1 MKSNSFQT
9 ARFIGLRY
17 LFSPKKHHAINVIS
31 IISMIGIMVS
41 SAALIIVLS
50 VFNGMEGL
58 VRSSFNSFNPDYQIL
73 PKEGKVF
80 STDTFPMAELQKLE
94 GVQAVFEVVS
104 DMTLMTYNEKQLLV
118 SVKGVSPD
126 YLHSTGVDSL
136 LIDGN
141 SRLQYSEG
149 PAAVMGAIAA
159 GNIQLNL
166 HSPEQLKVYYPKR
179 LLKNLADPSHAFNI
193 DYLTP
198 AGVFASY
205 TEYDEKY
212 VFVPLDFARSIM
224 DYEKEVTLVE
234 LKLKN
239 PKEYTK
245 IRASIENVLGE
256 NYILKDKYQQEET
269 LFKTMKSEKLMVYV
283 ILAFILVV
291 AGFNMIGTLSMLII
305 EKKDDLSVLYAMG
318 ARKSLV
324 RKIFMV
330 QGGFISLLGGLAG
343 LLIGLLVCF
352 LQMKFHIVGL
362 GDGSSGY
369 LINYYPVLLE
379 WLDFVLVLFTILIIS
394 VITSYIPIR
403 YMKNIVVDKK

>member
-80 STDTFPMAELQKLE
+80 ATDTFPMAELQKLE

-126 YLHSTGVDSL
+126 YLQSTGIDSL

-141 SRLQYSEG
+141 STLQYSEG

-159 GNIQLNL
+159 GNIQLNM

-179 LLKNLADPSHAFNI
+179 LLKNLSDPARAFNI
-193 DYLTP
+193 DYVIP

-212 VFVPLDFARSIM
+212 VFVPLNFARSIM
-224 DYEKEVTLVE
+224 NYENEVTSIE

-239 PKEYTK
+239 PKEYVK
-245 IRASIENVLGE
+245 IRASIEKVLAG
-256 NYILKDKYQQEET
+256 NYILKDKYQQEES
-269 LFKTMKSEKLMVYV
+269 LYKTMKSEKLMVFV

-318 ARKSLV
+318 AGKSLV

-330 QGGFISLLGGLAG
+330 QGGFISLLGGMAG
-343 LLIGLLVCF
+343 LFIGLLVCF

-369 LINYYPVLLE
+369 LINYYPVHLE
-379 WLDFVLVLFTILIIS
+379 WLDFVMVLFTILIIS

>member
-80 STDTFPMAELQKLE
+80 ATDTFPMAELQKLKS
-94 GVQAVFEVVS
+94 VQEVFEVVS

-126 YLHSTGVDSL
+126 YLHSMGIDSL

-141 SRLQYSEG
+141 ATLQYSEG

-179 LLKNLADPSHAFNI
+179 LLKNLADPSKAFNI
-193 DYLTP
+193 DYVIP
-198 AGVFASY
+198 SGVFASY

-224 DYEKEVTLVE
+224 NYENEVTSIE
-234 LKLKN
+234 LKLRN
-239 PKEYTK
+239 PGNYAK
-245 IRASIENVLGE
+245 IRTSIEKVLGE
-256 NYILKDKYQQEET
+256 NYILKDKYQQEES
-269 LFKTMKSEKLMVYV
+269 LYKTMKSEKLMVFV

-324 RKIFMV
+324 RKIFLV

-369 LINYYPVLLE
+369 LINYYPVQIE
-379 WLDFVLVLFTILIIS
+379 WLDFAFVLLTILIIS
-394 VITSYIPIR
+394 LITSYIPVR

>member
-58 VRSSFNSFNPDYQIL
+58 VRTSFNSFNPDYQIL
-73 PKEGKVF
+73 PLEGKTF
-80 STDTFPMAELQKLE
+80 SLDTFPMEELRQLK
-94 GVQAVFEVVS
+94 GVQSAYEVVA

-118 SVKGVSPD
+118 SVKGVGPD
-126 YLHSTGVDSL
+126 YLHDTGIDTL
-136 LIDGN
+136 LYDGN
-141 SRLQYSEG
+141 ASLKYGEG
-149 PAAVMGAIAA
+149 PAAVMGAVAA
-159 GNIQLNL
+159 GNVQLNL
-166 HSPEQLKVYYPKR
+166 HSPEPLKVYYPKR
-179 LLKNLADPSHAFNI
+179 LLKNLSDPSRAFNI
-193 DYLTP
+193 DYITP
-198 AGVFASY
+198 VGVFASY

-212 VFVPLDFARSIM
+212 VFVPLDFARAIM
-224 DYEKEVTLVE
+224 NYESEVTSVE
-234 LKLKN
+234 LKLRDSHD
-239 PKEYTK
+239 YAK
-245 IRASIENVLGE
+245 IRPSIEQVLGGH
-256 NYILKDKYQQEET
+256 YLLKDKYQQEET
-269 LFKTMKSEKLMVYV
+269 LYKTMKSEKLMVFV

-324 RKIFMV
+324 RKVFMV

-343 LLIGLLVCF
+343 LLIGLLICF

-369 LINYYPVLLE
+369 LINYYPVQLE
-379 WLDFVLVLFTILIIS
+379 WLDFVMVLLTILIIS

>member
-80 STDTFPMAELQKLE
+80 ATDTFPMAELQKLKS
-94 GVQAVFEVVS
+94 VQDVFEVVS

-126 YLHSTGVDSL
+126 YLHSMGIDSL

-141 SRLQYSEG
+141 ATLQYSEG

-179 LLKNLADPSHAFNI
+179 LLKNLADPSKAFNI
-193 DYLTP
+193 DYVIP

-212 VFVPLDFARSIM
+212 VFVPLDFTRSIM
-224 DYEKEVTLVE
+224 NYENEVTSIE

-239 PKEYTK
+239 PKDYAK
-245 IRASIENVLGE
+245 IRTSIEKVLGE
-256 NYILKDKYQQEET
+256 NYILKDKYQQEES
-269 LFKTMKSEKLMVYV
+269 LYKTMKSEKLMVFV

-324 RKIFMV
+324 RKIFLV

-369 LINYYPVLLE
+369 LINYYPVQIE
-379 WLDFVLVLFTILIIS
+379 WLDFAFVLLTILIIS
-394 VITSYIPIR
+394 LITSYIPVR

>member
-80 STDTFPMAELQKLE
+80 ATDTFPMAELQKLKS
-94 GVQAVFEVVS
+94 VQEVFEVVS

-126 YLHSTGVDSL
+126 YLHSMGIDSL

-141 SRLQYSEG
+141 ATLQYSEG

-179 LLKNLADPSHAFNI
+179 LLKNLADPSKAFNI
-193 DYLTP
+193 DYVIP

-224 DYEKEVTLVE
+224 NYENEVTSIE
-234 LKLKN
+234 LKLRN
-239 PKEYTK
+239 PGNYAK
-245 IRASIENVLGE
+245 IRTSIEKVLGG
-256 NYILKDKYQQEET
+256 NYILKDKYQQEES
-269 LFKTMKSEKLMVYV
+269 LYKTMKSEKLMVFV

-305 EKKDDLSVLYAMG
+305 EKKDDLSVLYAIG

-324 RKIFMV
+324 RKIFLV

-369 LINYYPVLLE
+369 LINYYPVQIE
-379 WLDFVLVLFTILIIS
+379 WLDFAFVLLTILIIS
-394 VITSYIPIR
+394 LITSYIPVR

>member
-31 IISMIGIMVS
+31 IISMVGIMVS

-141 SRLQYSEG
+141 ATLQYSEG

-179 LLKNLADPSHAFNI
+179 LLKNLSDPARAFNI
-193 DYLTP
+193 DYLIP

-224 DYEKEVTLVE
+224 NYENEVTSIE

-239 PKEYTK
+239 PKDYIK
-245 IRASIENVLGE
+245 IRASIEKVLAG
-256 NYILKDKYQQEET
+256 NYILKDKYQQEES
-269 LFKTMKSEKLMVYV
+269 LYKTMKSEKLMVFV

-330 QGGFISLLGGLAG
+330 QGGFISLWGGLAG
-343 LLIGLLVCF
+343 LLIGLLICF

-362 GDGSSGY
+362 GDGSAGY
-369 LINYYPVLLE
+369 LINYYPVQLE
-379 WLDFVLVLFTILIIS
+379 WMDFVMVLFTILIIS
-394 VITSYIPIR
+394 IITSYIPIR

>member
-1 MKSNSFQT
+1 MKSNSLHT

-17 LFSPKKHHAINVIS
+17 LFSKKKHHAINVIS
-31 IISMIGIMVS
+31 IISMLGIMVS

-58 VRSSFNSFNPDYQIL
+58 VRTSFNSFNPDYQIL

-80 STDTFPMAELQKLE
+80 STDTFPMTELQKLD
-94 GVQAVFEVVS
+94 GVQAVFEVVA

-126 YLHSTGVDSL
+126 YLQGTGIDTL

-141 SRLQYSEG
+141 ATLQYSEG
-149 PAAVMGAIAA
+149 PAAVLGAVAA

-179 LLKNLADPSHAFNI
+179 LLKNLADPTKAFNI
-193 DYLTP
+193 DYVIP

-224 DYEKEVTLVE
+224 NYENEVTSVE

-239 PKEYTK
+239 TKDYAK
-245 IRASIENVLGE
+245 IRHSVENILGDH
-256 NYILKDKYQQEET
+256 YLLKDKYQQEES
-269 LFKTMKSEKLMVYV
+269 LYKTMKSEKLMVFV

-343 LLIGLLVCF
+343 LLIGLLICF
-352 LQMKFHIVGL
+352 LQIKFHIVGL
-362 GDGSSGY
+362 GDGSAGY
-369 LINYYPVLLE
+369 LINYYPVQIE
-379 WLDFVLVLFTILIIS
+379 WLDFVLVMLTILIIS
-394 VITSYIPIR
+394 IITSYIPIR

>member
-80 STDTFPMAELQKLE
+80 ATDTFPMAELQKLKS
-94 GVQAVFEVVS
+94 VQEVFEVVS

-126 YLHSTGVDSL
+126 YLHSMGIDSL

-141 SRLQYSEG
+141 ATLQYSEG

-179 LLKNLADPSHAFNI
+179 LLKNLADPSKAFNI
-193 DYLTP
+193 DYVIP

-224 DYEKEVTLVE
+224 NYENEVTSIE
-234 LKLKN
+234 LKLRN
-239 PKEYTK
+239 PGNYAK
-245 IRASIENVLGE
+245 IRTSIEKVLGE
-256 NYILKDKYQQEET
+256 NYILKDKYQQEES
-269 LFKTMKSEKLMVYV
+269 LYKTMKSEKLMVFV

-324 RKIFMV
+324 RKIFLV

-369 LINYYPVLLE
+369 LINYYPVQIE
-379 WLDFVLVLFTILIIS
+379 WLDFAFVLLTILIIS
-394 VITSYIPIR
+394 LITSYIPVR

>member
-1 MKSNSFQT
+1 LKSNSFQT

-80 STDTFPMAELQKLE
+80 ATDTFPMAELQKLKS
-94 GVQAVFEVVS
+94 VQEVFEVVS

-126 YLHSTGVDSL
+126 YLHSTGIDSL

-141 SRLQYSEG
+141 ATLQYSEG

-179 LLKNLADPSHAFNI
+179 LLKNLADPSKAFNI
-193 DYLTP
+193 DYVIP

-224 DYEKEVTLVE
+224 NYENEVTSIE

-239 PKEYTK
+239 PKDYAK
-245 IRASIENVLGE
+245 ISTSIEKVLGG
-256 NYILKDKYQQEET
+256 NYILKDKYQQEES
-269 LFKTMKSEKLMVYV
+269 LYKTMKSEKLMVFV

-324 RKIFMV
+324 RKIFLV

-369 LINYYPVLLE
+369 LINYYPVQIE
-379 WLDFVLVLFTILIIS
+379 WLDFAFVLLTILIIS
-394 VITSYIPIR
+394 LITSYIPVR

>member
-80 STDTFPMAELQKLE
+80 ATDTFPMTELQKLKS
-94 GVQAVFEVVS
+94 VQEVFEVVS

-126 YLHSTGVDSL
+126 YLHSMGIDSL

-141 SRLQYSEG
+141 ATLQYSEG

-179 LLKNLADPSHAFNI
+179 LLKNLADPSKAFNI
-193 DYLTP
+193 DYGIP

-224 DYEKEVTLVE
+224 NYENEVTSIE
-234 LKLKN
+234 LKLRN
-239 PKEYTK
+239 PGNYAK
-245 IRASIENVLGE
+245 IRTSIEKVLGE
-256 NYILKDKYQQEET
+256 NYILKDKYQQEES
-269 LFKTMKSEKLMVYV
+269 LYKTMKSEKLMVFV

-324 RKIFMV
+324 RKIFLV

-343 LLIGLLVCF
+343 LFIGLLVCF

-369 LINYYPVLLE
+369 LINYYPVQIE
-379 WLDFVLVLFTILIIS
+379 WLDFAFVLLTILIIS
-394 VITSYIPIR
+394 LITSYIPVR

>member
-1 MKSNSFQT
+1 M
-9 ARFIGLRY
+9 
-17 LFSPKKHHAINVIS
+17 IS

-80 STDTFPMAELQKLE
+80 ATDTFPMAELQKLKS
-94 GVQAVFEVVS
+94 VQEVFEVVS

-126 YLHSTGVDSL
+126 YLHSMGIDSL

-141 SRLQYSEG
+141 ATLQYSEG

-179 LLKNLADPSHAFNI
+179 LLRNLADPSKAFNI
-193 DYLTP
+193 DYVIP

-224 DYEKEVTLVE
+224 NYENEVTSIE
-234 LKLKN
+234 LKLRN
-239 PKEYTK
+239 PGNYAK
-245 IRASIENVLGE
+245 IRTSIEKVLGE
-256 NYILKDKYQQEET
+256 NYILKDKYQQEES
-269 LFKTMKSEKLMVYV
+269 LYKTMKSEKLMVFV

-324 RKIFMV
+324 RKIFLV

-369 LINYYPVLLE
+369 LINYYPVQIE
-379 WLDFVLVLFTILIIS
+379 WLDFAFVLLTILIIS
-394 VITSYIPIR
+394 LITSYIPVR

>member
-1 MKSNSFQT
+1 
-9 ARFIGLRY
+9 
-17 LFSPKKHHAINVIS
+17 
-31 IISMIGIMVS
+31 MVS

-80 STDTFPMAELQKLE
+80 STDTFPMAKLQKLE
-94 GVQAVFEVVS
+94 GIQAVYEVVA

-118 SVKGVSPD
+118 SVKGVRPD
-126 YLHSTGVDSL
+126 YLHATGIDAL

-141 SRLQYSEG
+141 ATLQYDEG
-149 PAAVMGAIAA
+149 PAAVMGAVAA

-179 LLKNLADPSHAFNI
+179 LLKNLADPTKAFNI
-193 DYLTP
+193 DYVIP

-224 DYEKEVTLVE
+224 NYEKEVTSAE
-234 LKLKN
+234 LKLES
-239 PKEYTK
+239 PKEYAK

-256 NYILKDKYQQEET
+256 NYILKDKYQQEES
-269 LFKTMKSEKLMVYV
+269 LYKTMKSEKLMVFV

-343 LLIGLLVCF
+343 LLIGLLICF

-362 GDGSSGY
+362 GDGSAGY
-369 LINYYPVLLE
+369 LINYYPVQIE
-379 WLDFVLVLFTILIIS
+379 WLDFVLVIFTILIIS
-394 VITSYIPIR
+394 IITSYIPIR
-403 YMKNIVVDKK
+403 YMKNLVVDKK

>member
-80 STDTFPMAELQKLE
+80 ATDTFPMAELQKLKS
-94 GVQAVFEVVS
+94 VQEVFEVVS

-126 YLHSTGVDSL
+126 YLHSMGIDSL

-141 SRLQYSEG
+141 ATLQYSEG

-179 LLKNLADPSHAFNI
+179 LLKNLADPSKAFNI
-193 DYLTP
+193 DYVIP

-224 DYEKEVTLVE
+224 NYENEVTSIE
-234 LKLKN
+234 LKLRN
-239 PKEYTK
+239 PKDYAK
-245 IRASIENVLGE
+245 IRTSIEKVLGE
-256 NYILKDKYQQEET
+256 NYILKDKYQQEES
-269 LFKTMKSEKLMVYV
+269 LYKTMKSEKLMVFV

-324 RKIFMV
+324 RKIFLV

-369 LINYYPVLLE
+369 LINYYPVQIE
-379 WLDFVLVLFTILIIS
+379 WLDFAFVLLTILIIS
-394 VITSYIPIR
+394 LITSYIPVR

>member
-1 MKSNSFQT
+1 MKSNSLHT

-17 LFSPKKHHAINVIS
+17 LFSKKKHHAINVIS
-31 IISMIGIMVS
+31 IISMLGIMVS

-80 STDTFPMAELQKLE
+80 ATDTFPMAELQKLE
-94 GVQAVFEVVS
+94 GVQAAYEVVS

-126 YLHSTGVDSL
+126 YLHSTGIDSL

-141 SRLQYSEG
+141 ATLQYSEG

-159 GNIQLNL
+159 GNIQLNM

-179 LLKNLADPSHAFNI
+179 LLKNLADPTKAFNI
-193 DYLTP
+193 DYIIP

-224 DYEKEVTLVE
+224 NYENEVTSIE
-234 LKLKN
+234 LKLEN
-239 PKEYTK
+239 PRNYVK
-245 IRASIENVLGE
+245 IRASIEKVLGE
-256 NYILKDKYQQEET
+256 NYILKDKYQQEES
-269 LFKTMKSEKLMVYV
+269 LYKTMKSEKLMVFV

-324 RKIFMV
+324 RRIFLV
-330 QGGFISLLGGLAG
+330 QGSFISLLGGVAG

-352 LQMKFHIVGL
+352 LQMKFHLVGL

-369 LINYYPVLLE
+369 LINYYPVQIE
-379 WLDFVLVLFTILIIS
+379 WLDFVFVLLTILIIS
-394 VITSYIPIR
+394 VITSYIPVR
-403 YMKNIVVDKK
+403 YMKNIVIDKK

>member
-80 STDTFPMAELQKLE
+80 STDTFPMAKLQKLE
-94 GVQAVFEVVS
+94 GVQAVFEVVA

-126 YLHSTGVDSL
+126 YLHSTGIDSL

-141 SRLQYSEG
+141 ATLRYGEG

-159 GNIQLNL
+159 GNIQLNM

-224 DYEKEVTLVE
+224 DYEKEVTSVE

>member
-80 STDTFPMAELQKLE
+80 ATDTFPMAELQKLKS
-94 GVQAVFEVVS
+94 VQEVFEVVS

-126 YLHSTGVDSL
+126 YLHSMGIDSL

-141 SRLQYSEG
+141 ATLQYSEG

-179 LLKNLADPSHAFNI
+179 LLKNLADPSKAFNI
-193 DYLTP
+193 DYVIP

-224 DYEKEVTLVE
+224 NYENEVTSIE

-239 PKEYTK
+239 PKDYAK
-245 IRASIENVLGE
+245 IRTSIEKVLGE
-256 NYILKDKYQQEET
+256 NYILKDKYQQEES
-269 LFKTMKSEKLMVYV
+269 LYKTMKSEKLMVFV

-324 RKIFMV
+324 RKIFLV

-369 LINYYPVLLE
+369 LINYYPVQIE
-379 WLDFVLVLFTILIIS
+379 WLDFAFVLLTILIIS
-394 VITSYIPIR
+394 LITSYIPVR

>member
-80 STDTFPMAELQKLE
+80 ATDTFPMAELQKLKS
-94 GVQAVFEVVS
+94 VQEVFEVVS

-126 YLHSTGVDSL
+126 YLHSMGIDSL

-141 SRLQYSEG
+141 ATLQYSEG

-179 LLKNLADPSHAFNI
+179 LLKNLADPSKAFNI
-193 DYLTP
+193 DYVIP

-224 DYEKEVTLVE
+224 NYENEVTSIE
-234 LKLKN
+234 LKLRN
-239 PKEYTK
+239 PGNYAK
-245 IRASIENVLGE
+245 IRTSIEKVLGG
-256 NYILKDKYQQEET
+256 NYILKDKYQQEES
-269 LFKTMKSEKLMVYV
+269 LYKTMKSEKLMVFV

-324 RKIFMV
+324 RKIFLV

-352 LQMKFHIVGL
+352 LQMKLHIVGL

-369 LINYYPVLLE
+369 LINYYPVQIE
-379 WLDFVLVLFTILIIS
+379 WLDFAFVLLTILIIS
-394 VITSYIPIR
+394 LITSYIPVR

>member
-80 STDTFPMAELQKLE
+80 ATDTFPIAELQKLE

-118 SVKGVSPD
+118 SVKGVAPD
-126 YLHSTGVDSL
+126 YLHSTGIDSL
-136 LIDGN
+136 LFDGIAT
-141 SRLQYSEG
+141 LQYSEG

-159 GNIQLNL
+159 GNIQLNM
-166 HSPEQLKVYYPKR
+166 HSPERLKVYYPKR
-179 LLKNLADPSHAFNI
+179 LLKNFSDPARAFNI
-193 DYLTP
+193 DYVIP
-198 AGVFASY
+198 VGVFASY

-224 DYEKEVTLVE
+224 NYENEVTSIE
-234 LKLKN
+234 LKLRN
-239 PKEYTK
+239 PKEYAK
-245 IRASIENVLGE
+245 IRTSIENILGE
-256 NYILKDKYQQEET
+256 NYILKDKYQQEES
-269 LFKTMKSEKLMVYV
+269 LYKTMKSEKLMVFV

-362 GDGSSGY
+362 GDGSGSY
-369 LINYYPVLLE
+369 LINYYPVRLE
-379 WLDFVLVLFTILIIS
+379 WLDFVVVLFTILIIS
-394 VITSYIPIR
+394 IITSYIPIR

>member
-1 MKSNSFQT
+1 MKSNSFHT

-17 LFSPKKHHAINVIS
+17 LFSKKKHHAINVIS
-31 IISMIGIMVS
+31 IISMLGIMVS

-50 VFNGMEGL
+50 VFNGMESL
-58 VRSSFNSFNPDYQIL
+58 VRTSFNSFNPDYQIL
-73 PKEGKVF
+73 PKEGKIF
-80 STDTFPMAELQKLE
+80 SLDTFPMAELQKLE
-94 GVQAVFEVVS
+94 GVQAVYEVVS
-104 DMTLMTYNEKQLLV
+104 DMTLVTYNEKQLLV
-118 SVKGVSPD
+118 SVKGVRPE
-126 YLHSTGVDSL
+126 YMHGAGIDSL
-136 LIDGN
+136 LIEGN
-141 SRLQYSEG
+141 ATLQYDEG

-159 GNIQLNL
+159 GNILLNL

-179 LLKNLADPSHAFNI
+179 LLKNLSDPSRAFNI
-193 DYLTP
+193 DYVIP
-198 AGVFASY
+198 SGVFASY

-224 DYEKEVTLVE
+224 NYENEATSVE
-234 LKLKN
+234 MKLKN
-239 PKEYTK
+239 PRDYAK

-330 QGGFISLLGGLAG
+330 QGGFISLLGGFIG
-343 LLIGLLVCF
+343 LLIGLLICL
-352 LQMKFHIVGL
+352 LQIQFHLVSL
-362 GDGSSGY
+362 GDSSSGY
-369 LINYYPVLLE
+369 LIDYYPVQLE
-379 WLDFVLVLFTILIIS
+379 WIDFVLVLFTILIIS
-394 VITSYIPIR
+394 IITSYIPIR

>member
-31 IISMIGIMVS
+31 IISMVGIMVS

-80 STDTFPMAELQKLE
+80 ATDTFPMAELQKLE

-126 YLHSTGVDSL
+126 YLHSTGIDSL

-141 SRLQYSEG
+141 ARLQYSEG

-159 GNIQLNL
+159 GNIQLNM

-179 LLKNLADPSHAFNI
+179 LLKNLSDPARAFNI
-193 DYLTP
+193 DYVIP

-212 VFVPLDFARSIM
+212 VFVPLAFARSIM
-224 DYEKEVTLVE
+224 NYENEVTSIE

-239 PKEYTK
+239 PKEYAK
-245 IRASIENVLGE
+245 IRASIENVLAG
-256 NYILKDKYQQEET
+256 NYILKDKYQQEES
-269 LFKTMKSEKLMVYV
+269 LYKTMKSEKLMVFV

-330 QGGFISLLGGLAG
+330 QGGFISLLGGMAG
-343 LLIGLLVCF
+343 LFIGLLVCF

-369 LINYYPVLLE
+369 LINYYPVQLE
-379 WLDFVLVLFTILIIS
+379 WLDFVMVLFTILIIS

>member
-1 MKSNSFQT
+1 M
-9 ARFIGLRY
+9 
-17 LFSPKKHHAINVIS
+17 IS

-80 STDTFPMAELQKLE
+80 ATDTFPMAELQKLKS
-94 GVQAVFEVVS
+94 VQEVFEVVS

-126 YLHSTGVDSL
+126 YLHSMGIDSL

-141 SRLQYSEG
+141 ATLQYSEG

-179 LLKNLADPSHAFNI
+179 LLKNLADPSKAFNI
-193 DYLTP
+193 DYVIP

-224 DYEKEVTLVE
+224 NYENEVTSIE
-234 LKLKN
+234 LKLRN
-239 PKEYTK
+239 PGNYAK
-245 IRASIENVLGE
+245 IRTSIEKVLGG
-256 NYILKDKYQQEET
+256 NYILKDKFQQEES
-269 LFKTMKSEKLMVYV
+269 LYKTMKSEKLMVFV

-324 RKIFMV
+324 RKIFLV
-330 QGGFISLLGGLAG
+330 QGGFISLLGGQAG

-369 LINYYPVLLE
+369 LINYYPVQIE
-379 WLDFVLVLFTILIIS
+379 WLDFAFVLLTILIIS
-394 VITSYIPIR
+394 LITSYIPVR

>member
-58 VRSSFNSFNPDYQIL
+58 VRTSFNSFNPDYQIL
-73 PKEGKVF
+73 PKEGKAF
-80 STDTFPMAELQKLE
+80 ATDTFPMTELQKLE

-118 SVKGVSPD
+118 SIKGVSLD
-126 YLHSTGVDSL
+126 YLQGTGIDSL

-141 SRLQYSEG
+141 ATLQYSEG

-159 GNIQLNL
+159 GKIQLNL

-179 LLKNLADPSHAFNI
+179 LLRNLADPSKAFNI
-193 DYLTP
+193 DYVIP

-224 DYEKEVTLVE
+224 NYENEVTSIE
-234 LKLKN
+234 LKLRN
-239 PKEYTK
+239 PGNYAK
-245 IRASIENVLGE
+245 IRASIEKVLGG
-256 NYILKDKYQQEET
+256 NYILKDKYQQEES
-269 LFKTMKSEKLMVYV
+269 LYKTMKSEKLMVFV

-324 RKIFMV
+324 RKIFLV

-369 LINYYPVLLE
+369 LINYYPVQIE
-379 WLDFVLVLFTILIIS
+379 WLDFAFVLLTILIIS
-394 VITSYIPIR
+394 LIISYIPVR

>member
-80 STDTFPMAELQKLE
+80 STDTFPMAKLQKLE
-94 GVQAVFEVVS
+94 GVQVVYEVVA

-126 YLHSTGVDSL
+126 YLHSTGIDSL

-141 SRLQYSEG
+141 ATLRYGEG

-224 DYEKEVTLVE
+224 NYENEVTSIE

-239 PKEYTK
+239 SKDYTK
-245 IRASIENVLGE
+245 IRTSIENVLGE
-256 NYILKDKYQQEET
+256 NYILKDKYQQEES
-269 LFKTMKSEKLMVYV
+269 LYKTMKSEKLMVFV

-343 LLIGLLVCF
+343 LLIGLLICF

-362 GDGSSGY
+362 GDGSAGY
-369 LINYYPVLLE
+369 LINYYPVQIE
-379 WLDFVLVLFTILIIS
+379 WLDFVMVIFTILIIS
-394 VITSYIPIR
+394 IITSYIPIR

>member
-1 MKSNSFQT
+1 MKSNSFHT

-17 LFSPKKHHAINVIS
+17 LFSKKKHHAINVIS
-31 IISMIGIMVS
+31 IISMLGIMVS

-58 VRSSFNSFNPDYQIL
+58 VRTSFNSFNPDYQIL

-80 STDTFPMAELQKLE
+80 SMDTFPMGKLRALD
-94 GVQAVFEVVS
+94 GVQELYEVLS
-104 DMTLMTYNEKQLLV
+104 DVTLMTYNEKQLLV

-126 YLHSTGVDSL
+126 YLKATGIDTL

-141 SRLQYSEG
+141 ASLMFSEG
-149 PAAVMGAIAA
+149 PCAVMGAIAA

-166 HSPEQLKVYYPKR
+166 YSPEQLKVFYPKR
-179 LLKNLADPSHAFNI
+179 LLKNFSDPTKAFNI
-193 DYLTP
+193 DYVIP
-198 AGVFASY
+198 SGVFASY

-212 VFVPLDFARSIM
+212 VFVPLDFARNLM
-224 DYEKEVTLVE
+224 NYETEVTSVE
-234 LKLKN
+234 LKLRKSQD
-239 PKEYTK
+239 YAK
-245 IRASIENVLGE
+245 IRHSIEDLIGNQYV
-256 NYILKDKYQQEET
+256 LKDKYQQEES
-269 LFKTMKSEKLMVYV
+269 LYKTMKSEKLMVFV

-324 RKIFMV
+324 RRIFLV
-330 QGGFISLLGGLAG
+330 QGTAISLFGGLVG
-343 LLIGLLVCF
+343 LLLGMLICF

-369 LINYYPVLLE
+369 LINYYPVNME
-379 WLDFVLVLFTILIIS
+379 FADFVLVLLTILIIS
-394 VITSYIPIR
+394 IITSSIPIR
-403 YMKNIVVDKK
+403 YMKNIVIDKK

>member
-80 STDTFPMAELQKLE
+80 ATDTFPMAELQKLE

-118 SVKGVSPD
+118 SVKGVAPD
-126 YLHSTGVDSL
+126 YLHSTGIDSL

-141 SRLQYSEG
+141 ATLQYSEG

-159 GNIQLNL
+159 GNIQLNM

-179 LLKNLADPSHAFNI
+179 LLKNLSDPARAFNI
-193 DYLTP
+193 DYVIP

-224 DYEKEVTLVE
+224 NYENEVTSIE

-239 PKEYTK
+239 PKDYTK
-245 IRASIENVLGE
+245 IRASIEKVLGE
-256 NYILKDKYQQEET
+256 NYILKDKYQQEES
-269 LFKTMKSEKLMVYV
+269 LYKTMESEKLMVFV

-330 QGGFISLLGGLAG
+330 QGGFISLLGGMAG
-343 LLIGLLVCF
+343 LFIGLLVCF

-369 LINYYPVLLE
+369 LINYYPVQLE
-379 WLDFVLVLFTILIIS
+379 WLDFVLVLLTILIIS
-394 VITSYIPIR
+394 IITSYIPIR

>member
-58 VRSSFNSFNPDYQIL
+58 VRTSFNSFNPDYQIL
-73 PKEGKVF
+73 PKEGKAF
-80 STDTFPMAELQKLE
+80 ATDTFPMAELQKLE
-94 GVQAVFEVVS
+94 GVQAVYEVVS

-118 SVKGVSPD
+118 SVKGVGPD
-126 YLHSTGVDSL
+126 YLHDTGIDTL
-136 LIDGN
+136 LYDGN
-141 SRLQYSEG
+141 ASLKYGEG
-149 PAAVMGAIAA
+149 PAAVMGAVAA
-159 GNIQLNL
+159 GNVQLNL
-166 HSPEQLKVYYPKR
+166 HSPEPLKVYYPKR
-179 LLKNLADPSHAFNI
+179 LLKNLSDPSRAFNI
-193 DYLTP
+193 DYITP
-198 AGVFASY
+198 VGVFASY

-224 DYEKEVTLVE
+224 NYESEVTSVE
-234 LKLKN
+234 LKLRN
-239 PKEYTK
+239 SHDYVK
-245 IRASIENVLGE
+245 IRPSIEQVLEGH
-256 NYILKDKYQQEET
+256 YLLKDKYQQEET
-269 LFKTMKSEKLMVYV
+269 LYKTMKSEKLMVFV

-362 GDGSSGY
+362 GDGSNGY
-369 LINYYPVLLE
+369 LINYYPVQLE
-379 WLDFVLVLFTILIIS
+379 WLDFVMVLLTILIIS

>member
-58 VRSSFNSFNPDYQIL
+58 VRTSFNSFNPDYQIL
-73 PKEGKVF
+73 PNEGKVF
-80 STDTFPMAELQKLE
+80 STDTFPMAELQKLD
-94 GVQAVFEVVS
+94 GVQAVYEVVA

-126 YLHSTGVDSL
+126 YLHDTGIDTL
-136 LIDGN
+136 LYDGN
-141 SRLQYSEG
+141 ASLRCGEG
-149 PAAVMGAIAA
+149 SAAVLGAVAA

-179 LLKNLADPSHAFNI
+179 LLKNLSDPSRAFNI
-193 DYLTP
+193 DYITP
-198 AGVFASY
+198 VGVFASY

-212 VFVPLDFARSIM
+212 VFVPLDFARAIM
-224 DYEKEVTLVE
+224 NYESEVTSVE
-234 LKLKN
+234 LKLRN
-239 PKEYTK
+239 SHDYAK
-245 IRASIENVLGE
+245 IRPSIEQVLGGH
-256 NYILKDKYQQEET
+256 YLLKDKYQQEET
-269 LFKTMKSEKLMVYV
+269 LYKTMKSEKLMVFV

-324 RKIFMV
+324 RKVFMV

-343 LLIGLLVCF
+343 LLIGLLICF

-369 LINYYPVLLE
+369 LINYYPVQLE
-379 WLDFVLVLFTILIIS
+379 WLDFVMVLLTILIIS

>member
-80 STDTFPMAELQKLE
+80 SMDTFPMEKLRSLE
-94 GVQAVFEVVS
+94 GVQDAYEVLS

-118 SVKGVSPD
+118 SVKGVSTD
-126 YLHSTGVDSL
+126 YLKVTGIDTL

-141 SRLQYSEG
+141 ASLMYSEG
-149 PAAVMGAIAA
+149 PCAIMGAIAA

-166 HSPEQLKVYYPKR
+166 HSLEQLKVYYPKR
-179 LLKNLADPSHAFNI
+179 LLKNLADPSKAFNI
-193 DYLTP
+193 DYIIP
-198 AGVFASY
+198 SGVFASY

-224 DYEKEVTLVE
+224 NYENEVTSIE

-239 PKEYTK
+239 PKEYVK
-245 IRASIENVLGE
+245 VRASIEKVLAG
-256 NYILKDKYQQEET
+256 NYILKDKYQQEES
-269 LFKTMKSEKLMVYV
+269 LYKTMKSEKLMVFV

-330 QGGFISLLGGLAG
+330 QGGFISLLGGMAG
-343 LLIGLLVCF
+343 LFIGLLVCF

-369 LINYYPVLLE
+369 LINYYPVQIE
-379 WLDFVLVLFTILIIS
+379 WLDFAFVLLTILIIS
-394 VITSYIPIR
+394 LITSYIPVR
-403 YMKNIVVDKK
+403 YMKNIVIDKK

>member
-1 MKSNSFQT
+1 
-9 ARFIGLRY
+9 
-17 LFSPKKHHAINVIS
+17 
-31 IISMIGIMVS
+31 
-41 SAALIIVLS
+41 
-50 VFNGMEGL
+50 
-58 VRSSFNSFNPDYQIL
+58 
-73 PKEGKVF
+73 
-80 STDTFPMAELQKLE
+80 
-94 GVQAVFEVVS
+94 
-104 DMTLMTYNEKQLLV
+104 
-118 SVKGVSPD
+118 
-126 YLHSTGVDSL
+126 
-136 LIDGN
+136 
-141 SRLQYSEG
+141 
-149 PAAVMGAIAA
+149 MGAIAA

-166 HSPEQLKVYYPKR
+166 HSSKQLKVYYPKR

-193 DYLTP
+193 DYLIP

-205 TEYDEKY
+205 TDYDERF

-224 DYEKEVTLVE
+224 DYENEVTSVE

-239 PKEYTK
+239 PDDYAK
-245 IRASIENVLGE
+245 IRASIETVLGD
-256 NYILKDKYQQEET
+256 NYILKDKYQQEE
-269 LFKTMKSEKLMVYV
+269 LLYKTMKSEKLMVFV

-330 QGGFISLLGGLAG
+330 QGGFISLLGGFVGLLLG
-343 LLIGLLVCF
+343 LLICY

-369 LINYYPVLLE
+369 LINYYPVQIE
-379 WLDFVLVLFTILIIS
+379 WLDFVMVMLTILIIS
-394 VITSYIPIR
+394 IITSYIPIR

>member
-58 VRSSFNSFNPDYQIL
+58 VRNSFNSFNPDYQIL

-80 STDTFPMAELQKLE
+80 STDTFPMMELQKLE
-94 GVQAVFEVVS
+94 GVQAAYEVVS

-118 SVKGVSPD
+118 SVKGVAPD

-136 LIDGN
+136 LYDG
-141 SRLQYSEG
+141 SAILQYSEG
-149 PAAVMGAIAA
+149 PAAVMGAVAA
-159 GNIQLNL
+159 GNIQLNMR
-166 HSPEQLKVYYPKR
+166 SPERLKVYYPKR
-179 LLKNLADPSHAFNI
+179 LLKNLSDPARAFNI
-193 DYLTP
+193 DYVIP

-224 DYEKEVTLVE
+224 NYEAEVTSIE

-239 PKEYTK
+239 PKDYAK
-245 IRASIENVLGE
+245 IRASIENVLGG

-269 LFKTMKSEKLMVYV
+269 LYKTMKSEKLMVFV

-305 EKKDDLSVLYAMG
+305 EKKEDLSVLYAMG

-369 LINYYPVLLE
+369 LINYYPVQLE
-379 WLDFVLVLFTILIIS
+379 WLDFVMVLFTILIIS
-394 VITSYIPIR
+394 IITSYIPIR

>member
-1 MKSNSFQT
+1 M
-9 ARFIGLRY
+9 
-17 LFSPKKHHAINVIS
+17 IS

-80 STDTFPMAELQKLE
+80 STDTFPMAKLQNLE
-94 GVQAVFEVVS
+94 GVQTVYEVVS

-118 SVKGVSPD
+118 SVKGVNPD
-126 YLHSTGVDSL
+126 YLQGTGIDSL

-141 SRLQYSEG
+141 ATLQYSEG

-159 GNIQLNL
+159 GNIQLNM

-179 LLKNLADPSHAFNI
+179 LLKNLSDPTKAFNI
-193 DYLTP
+193 DYIIP

-224 DYEKEVTLVE
+224 NYEKEVTSIE
-234 LKLKN
+234 LKLEN
-239 PKEYTK
+239 PRNYAK

-256 NYILKDKYQQEET
+256 NYILKDKYQQEES
-269 LFKTMKSEKLMVYV
+269 LYKTMKSEKLMVFV

-324 RKIFMV
+324 RRIFLV
-330 QGGFISLLGGLAG
+330 QGSFISLLGGVAG
-343 LLIGLLVCF
+343 LLIGLLICF

-369 LINYYPVLLE
+369 LINYYPVQIE
-379 WLDFVLVLFTILIIS
+379 WLDFVFVLFTILIIS
-394 VITSYIPIR
+394 VITSYIPVR
-403 YMKNIVVDKK
+403 YMKNIVIDKK

>member
-58 VRSSFNSFNPDYQIL
+58 VRTSFNSFNPDYQIL

-80 STDTFPMAELQKLE
+80 AIDTFPMAELQKLE
-94 GVQAVFEVVS
+94 GVQAVYEVVA

-126 YLHSTGVDSL
+126 YLQGTGIDTL

-141 SRLQYSEG
+141 ATLQYSEG
-149 PAAVMGAIAA
+149 PAAVLGAVAA

-166 HSPEQLKVYYPKR
+166 HSSEQLKVYYPKR
-179 LLKNLADPSHAFNI
+179 LLKNLADPTKAFNI
-193 DYLTP
+193 DYIIP

-224 DYEKEVTLVE
+224 NYENEVTSVE
-234 LKLKN
+234 LKLNDTKD
-239 PKEYTK
+239 YAK
-245 IRASIENVLGE
+245 IRHSVENILGDH
-256 NYILKDKYQQEET
+256 YVLKDKYQQEES
-269 LFKTMKSEKLMVYV
+269 LYKTMKSEKLMVFV

-305 EKKDDLSVLYAMG
+305 EKKDDLSVLYAIG
-318 ARKSLV
+318 ARNSLV
-324 RKIFMV
+324 RKVFLV
-330 QGGFISLLGGLAG
+330 QGSFISLFGGLAG
-343 LLIGLLVCF
+343 LLIGLLIC
-352 LQMKFHIVGL
+352 LIQMKFHIVGL

-369 LINYYPVLLE
+369 LINYYPVRIE
-379 WLDFVLVLFTILIIS
+379 ALDCVMILFTILIIS